1 MKILIP
7 YNIPFKL
14 HTNSKGK
21 VIPGGG
27 EKFAFDIFDNFDS
40 AIPLEITNEV
50 KEKRQTKRVIQD
62 AITKHNPDMILL
74 NNPVGVGD
82 HPNVMETIQA
92 QIDII
97 SQNKDRLNV
106 LQEEF
111 RGED

>member
-1 MKILIP
+1 MK
-7 YNIPFKL
+7 Y
-14 HTNSKGK
+14 
-21 VIPGGG
+21 
-27 EKFAFDIFDNFDS
+27 DM
-40 AIPLEITNEV
+40 ITALV
-50 KEKRQTKRVIQD
+50 KDCHAKIAMAKMNVY
-62 AITKHNPDMILL
+62 ILL

-92 QIDII
+92 QIDVI

>member
-1 MKILIP
+1 MNV
-7 YNIPFKL
+7 Y
-14 HTNSKGK
+14 
-21 VIPGGG
+21 
-27 EKFAFDIFDNFDS
+27 
-40 AIPLEITNEV
+40 
-50 KEKRQTKRVIQD
+50 
-62 AITKHNPDMILL
+62 ILL

>member
-1 MKILIP
+1 MK
-7 YNIPFKL
+7 Y
-14 HTNSKGK
+14 
-21 VIPGGG
+21 
-27 EKFAFDIFDNFDS
+27 EM
-40 AIPLEITNEV
+40 ITALV
-50 KEKRQTKRVIQD
+50 KDCHAKIAMAKMNVY
-62 AITKHNPDMILL
+62 ILL

-82 HPNVMETIQA
+82 HPNVMETVQA